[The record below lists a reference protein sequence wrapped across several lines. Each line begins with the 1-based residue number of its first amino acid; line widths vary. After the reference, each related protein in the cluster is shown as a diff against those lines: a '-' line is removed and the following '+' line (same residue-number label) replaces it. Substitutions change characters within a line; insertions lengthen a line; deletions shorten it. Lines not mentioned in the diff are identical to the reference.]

1 MFGDYWRFD
10 RPGFRELDWV
20 REMMDQLF
28 PQGESMDIRSV
39 PRGTFPMV
47 NIGATD
53 DAVRVYVFAPG
64 VAANDLDVSIQ
75 DNVLILKG
83 RRELPAR
90 QPGGEERTLATYRR
104 ERFAGEFSRAVA
116 LPEGLDGDAAEARFR
131 NGVLEIRLPKREELQ
146 PRKIEIS
153 AA

>member
-1 MFGDYWRFD
+1 MFGDFWRFD
-10 RPGFRELDWV
+10 RPGFRETDWV
-20 REMMDQLF
+20 RAMMDELF

-53 DAVRVYVFAPG
+53 DSVRVYVFAPG

-75 DNVLILKG
+75 DNVLMLRG
-83 RRELPAR
+83 RRELPA
-90 QPGGEERTLATYRR
+90 QQSGSDGQMLATHRR

-116 LPEGLDGDAAEARFR
+116 LPDGLDGDAAEARFR